1 MRDHSLPHD
10 ITALIFFFF
19 KSNKFQIA
27 SRQLQR
33 ALFLARRHR
42 FVIDENFW
50 KSYDYF
56 CFRISSCDIVW
67 ADGTLRA
74 VHIGTASNL

>member
-33 ALFLARRHR
+33 ALFVARRHR
-42 FVIDENFW
+42 FVIDENF
-50 KSYDYF
+50 F
-56 CFRISSCDIVW
+56 EI
-67 ADGTLRA
+67 L
-74 VHIGTASNL
+74 